1 MIGIQNR
8 SVLWLV
14 EKLFEKRMWLVSM
27 VLTHIISRKPH
38 NSFLCLLLCLTL
50 VKSSNSWVV
59 ITHAILCEETTEKKH
74 SSTLW
79 WLNRVSVSLSNFFFF
94 VSFRGRSLKIVVRN
108 KGWLSFTVCGFI
120 ELKTTWSH
128 DREILNCVSLPTPWE
143 SCRSSATYDLWLKAE
158 AWSLNFKV

>member
-1 MIGIQNR
+1 MFFLEFHIYIMIGIQNR

-27 VLTHIISRKPH
+27 VLTHISRKPH

-79 WLNRVSVSLSNFFFF
+79 WLNRVSVSLSNFFFRF
-94 VSFRGRSLKIVVRN
+94 VSWSVPENSGSKQRLAKFYCLWIYWIENRVVPR
-108 KGWLSFTVCGFI
+108 
-120 ELKTTWSH
+120 
-128 DREILNCVSLPTPWE
+128 
-143 SCRSSATYDLWLKAE
+143 
-158 AWSLNFKV
+158 

>member
-1 MIGIQNR
+1 MFFLEFHIYIMIGTQNR

-27 VLTHIISRKPH
+27 VLTHISRKPH

-94 VSFRGRSLKIVVRN
+94 RFVSWSVPENSGSKQRLAKFYCLWIYWIENRVVPR
-108 KGWLSFTVCGFI
+108 
-120 ELKTTWSH
+120 
-128 DREILNCVSLPTPWE
+128 
-143 SCRSSATYDLWLKAE
+143 
-158 AWSLNFKV
+158 